1 MRFLAFNMI
10 LASVKRTLVLTVAK
24 WMQCLHSLYTSSSPD
39 ALQPYWNRTTA
50 WVLSCKP
57 AAYFKNT
64 FSQEHLWTA
73 AFLKNFRLSVR
84 FSTHMINSTREK
96 IEFSFTNC
104 FRSIVLLVF
113 ALATAL
119 SKFRFRSLRNKMINL
134 VLVVKYHFDFLLQ
147 FDVCFSK
154 LDKLVKQI

>member
-1 MRFLAFNMI
+1 M
-10 LASVKRTLVLTVAK
+10 T
-24 WMQCLHSLYTSSSPD
+24 
-39 ALQPYWNRTTA
+39 
-50 WVLSCKP
+50 
-57 AAYFKNT
+57 
-64 FSQEHLWTA
+64 
-73 AFLKNFRLSVR
+73 
-84 FSTHMINSTREK
+84 NSTREK
-96 IEFSFTNC
+96 VEVSC
-104 FRSIVLLVF
+104 FKCFMLIILLVF

>member
-1 MRFLAFNMI
+1 
-10 LASVKRTLVLTVAK
+10 
-24 WMQCLHSLYTSSSPD
+24 
-39 ALQPYWNRTTA
+39 
-50 WVLSCKP
+50 
-57 AAYFKNT
+57 
-64 FSQEHLWTA
+64 
-73 AFLKNFRLSVR
+73 
-84 FSTHMINSTREK
+84 MINSTREK
-96 IEFSFTNC
+96 IEFSFTHC

-154 LDKLVKQI
+154 LDTNLNKQI